1 MADYA
6 LGGFHYRPRNDSVAA
21 YEVPYSQSMYYFM
34 SHIMLVTNLPSA
46 YSAYEKLTFPF
57 HPHLWLAIGLVL
69 ALGCLVI
76 CLLQR
81 YLKSFPQV
89 SYLS

>member
-6 LGGFHYRPRNDSVAA
+6 LGGFHYKPRNNSDARHD
-21 YEVPYSQSMYYFM
+21 VPYSQSMYYFM

-46 YSAYEKLTFPF
+46 YSAYEKLAFPF

-69 ALGCLVI
+69 VLACLAI
-76 CLLQR
+76 WLLQR
-81 YLKSFPQV
+81 GLPTFPQV
-89 SYLS
+89 TAVT